1 MLLYHGTTRRSAEQ
15 IAVEGFA
22 PRKPSRRVWFAQS
35 KGYALRRAK
44 VKARRGR
51 DRPAVLLCELDL
63 AALRHKLGSKRVL
76 YRAGIVSIN
85 GTLPVTVLRHAPR
98 GVGSAILGTGAG
110 GVVERRVGPQ
120 SASRGQPQ

>member
-15 IAVEGFA
+15 LAIVGFA

-44 VKARRGR
+44 VKARRSR

-63 AALRHKLGSKRVL
+63 EPKAPPSLPTGRKRPSPPAA
-76 YRAGIVSIN
+76 
-85 GTLPVTVLRHAPR
+85 P
-98 GVGSAILGTGAG
+98 GAG
-110 GVVERRVGPQ
+110 GADCG
-120 SASRGQPQ
+120 G